1 MFVLQDTSVEFKALE
16 AHLKVVADR
25 LLSKATP
32 IASSIKLGAGKT
44 IYPPSEPQQGLIYRL
59 KEGVLA
65 YSILGAPLF
74 HYEAGEIVGLEHLVS
89 RSPSVVTSDFAVIV
103 DSYSGAKLLELA
115 QSDREVAASL
125 QEYLACHAQLLA
137 HLCQAFLRKNAEAA
151 PEIRA
156 IMSGEEIFIE
166 GTNATEVFTLVEGE
180 AEAIVGGVAVGKV
193 MPGELFG
200 VVAALAGTTRSATVR
215 ATKNCTVLVIA
226 KDNFSQLIESRPST
240 VLRMVEEMA
249 RTLVS
254 SESAMSQVSLSRF

>member
-1 MFVLQDTSVEFKALE
+1 MFVLQDTSLEFKALE
-16 AHLKVVADR
+16 AHLKVVAER
-25 LLSKATP
+25 LLAKSAP
-32 IASSIKLGAGKT
+32 VAANIKLGSGKT
-44 IYPPSEPQQGLIYRL
+44 IFSPTEAQNGLIFRL

-65 YSILGAPLF
+65 YSVLETPLF
-74 HYEAGEIVGLEHLVS
+74 HHEAGEIVGLEHLVS
-89 RSPSVVTSDFAVIV
+89 RSSGVVTSDFAVVV
-103 DSYSGAKLLELA
+103 DSYSGEQLLRLA
-115 QSDREVAASL
+115 QKDNEIASSL
-125 QEYLACHAQLLA
+125 REYLACHAQLLA
-137 HLCQAFLRKNAEAA
+137 HLCHTFLSKNAEAA

-156 IMSGEEIFIE
+156 IMSGDEIFIE
-166 GTNATEVFTLVEGE
+166 GTNAAEVFTLVEGE
-180 AEAIVGGVAVGKV
+180 AEALVGGVAVGRV

-254 SESAMSQVSLSRF
+254 SESAMSQVTLSRF